1 MRVGTSKS
9 AESREQVCGRDG
21 VGENMSDTVCIWQ
34 ERYLTEILCPVLGV
48 QRSACVFADRVF
60 CWKRSSCMKLGLVW
74 KAALTEG
81 IFPWARWTC

>member
-1 MRVGTSKS
+1 MKVGMSKS

-34 ERYLTEILCPVLGV
+34 ERYLTEKTVPAMGV

-60 CWKRSSCMKLGLVW
+60 CSEREFDG
-74 KAALTEG
+74 
-81 IFPWARWTC
+81 